1 MRSYLP
7 LILTMILL
15 ASLAFCSAC
24 MSQPAANQ
32 TPQKNLSPKT
42 DIGLVPLNMSK
53 GAEFVSFKDAIDRL
67 GEPNINTPDS
77 NSAATRILFIQG
89 GNLDKEG
96 NAQRWVFGI
105 NKGVTNDL
113 WVYDPSGWT
122 VIPYSGSLPREE
134 IVPSSLT
141 SPDRLFTI
149 NHEAILGDPLS
160 TAPEKRDLDL
170 RNGTYQI
177 TIASGSTSRILIF
190 NATSG
195 EAVEAND

>member
-15 ASLAFCSAC
+15 AGLAFCSAC
-24 MSQPAANQ
+24 TSQPATNQ
-32 TPQKNLSPKT
+32 TPQQNLSPKT
-42 DIGLVPLNMSK
+42 DVGLVPLNMSK
-53 GAEFVSFKDAIDRL
+53 GSAFVSFEDAIDHL
-67 GEPNINTPDS
+67 GEPDINTADS

-89 GNLDKEG
+89 GNLDKAG

-122 VIPYSGSLPREE
+122 IITYSGTLPHEE
-134 IVPSSLT
+134 IVPSSLM
-141 SPDRLFTI
+141 SPGRLFTI

-160 TAPEKRDLDL
+160 TSPEKRDLDL
-170 RNGTYQI
+170 RNGTYKI
-177 TIASGSTSRILIF
+177 TVVSGSMSRILIF

-195 EAVEAND
+195 EAVDEND